1 MKYSQYEITVTFGTS
16 TLRTTCETIS
26 DAYDI
31 IRDVDNHTALLSHR
45 GKTMDEI
52 IVDLVDISNGRTK
65 SVEYPGALCV
75 CVCDEEV

>member
-1 MKYSQYEITVTFGTS
+1 MAYSQYEITVTFGNS

-31 IRDVDNHTALLSHR
+31 IRDVDNHTALLSRR

-52 IVDLVDISNGRTK
+52 MVALVDMLSGNRT
-65 SVEYPGALCV
+65 SVKCPGALCI
-75 CVCDEEV
+75 CGCEEEV